1 MGRKNKQFSKTL
13 HQQAYD
19 RLTEMQAFGSSKKV
33 AVGVGADRDK
43 IFSFST
49 YKTYMKHVNYFLRW
63 VKETHPECTTLKTAK
78 KYVRPWLELRLTQ
91 TDKNGNRLSPY
102 TIHTEAAALAKL
114 FQITP
119 NDPDRFIPPRRSRYE
134 IKRSRIP
141 VSNDKHFS
149 VTNNDE
155 LIRFCKGTGCRRN
168 VLQRLEGRDLWP
180 RSQME
185 REVEN
190 LEQSTCLSSN
200 EAKHLSALKDAL
212 NMFPDQKWFIHH
224 RRDKGGRNRFA
235 PIIGPDAQMIISRM
249 QQTKM
254 NEKVWLHINTHADIH
269 SYRAEYASL
278 IYKQAAR
285 PIADIPFDRINRG
298 SGKRFQSDV
307 YVCRRDEQQ
316 KKLDRRA
323 LRITSKALGHNR
335 VSVVAG
341 NYLHGL

>member
-19 RLTEMQAFGSSKKV
+19 RLTEMQAFGSSKKE
-33 AVGVGADRDK
+33 AVDAVTNRDK

-63 VKETHPECTTLKTAK
+63 VKKNHPECTTLKTAK

-91 TDKNGNRLSPY
+91 TDKNGNHLSPY
-102 TIHTEAAALAKL
+102 TIHTEAAALTKL

-119 NDPDRFIPPRRSRYE
+119 DDPDRFIPPQRTRYE

-149 VTNNDE
+149 ATNNDE

-168 VLQRLEGRDLWP
+168 VLQRLEGRDLWSRP
-180 RSQME
+180 QME
-185 REVEN
+185 QEIER
-190 LEQSTCLSSN
+190 LERSTCLPGN

-212 NMFPDQKWFIHH
+212 NIFPRQAWFIHH
-224 RRDKGGRNRFA
+224 RKDKGGRNRFA
-235 PIIGPDAQMIISRM
+235 PIVGPDAQMIVSRM
-249 QQTKM
+249 QQTKK

-269 SYRAEYASL
+269 SYRAEYATL
-278 IYKQAAR
+278 IYKQVAR
-285 PIADIPFDRINRG
+285 PVEDIPFDRINRG
-298 SGKRFQSDV
+298 SGKQYQGDV
-307 YVCRRDEQQ
+307 YVCRRDEQH

-335 VSVVAG
+335 VGVVAG
-341 NYLHGL
+341 NYLRGL